1 MASGG
6 HEYLFAIELC
16 SGGALT
22 KHVQPGARRL
32 SEAGVLRCFVDTCK
46 GVAHMHSQQPPVAH
60 RDLKLENVLEDGSG
74 NCKLCDF
81 GSISTSVLDC
91 ATASRRERLDAEDII
106 QR

>member
-1 MASGG
+1 M
-6 HEYLFAIELC
+6 
-16 SGGALT
+16 
-22 KHVQPGARRL
+22 
-32 SEAGVLRCFVDTCK
+32 
-46 GVAHMHSQQPPVAH
+46 QPPVAH

>member
-1 MASGG
+1 
-6 HEYLFAIELC
+6 
-16 SGGALT
+16 
-22 KHVQPGARRL
+22 
-32 SEAGVLRCFVDTCK
+32 
-46 GVAHMHSQQPPVAH
+46 MHSQQPPVAH

-81 GSISTSVLDC
+81 GSISTAVLDC